1 MWQWLA
7 AGPVDSH
14 LREELFARKAKA
26 KRPLTYRQ
34 KAREIHNREK
44 PLMCPEGDIQ
54 SLKKH

>member
-26 KRPLTYRQ
+26 KRPLTYRPGES
-34 KAREIHNREK
+34 KKSKLEK
-44 PLMCPEGDIQ
+44 SILCAL
-54 SLKKH
+54 SATSRV